1 MGGAIR
7 RLWFLAVS
15 FLLLSLAGWMSPAA
29 MAQQGTATINGVV
42 KDPTGAA
49 IPNARVELTNVGT
62 SVVRSTST
70 NSDGAYA
77 FPSVVPGVVYHAGVF
92 HRFLYGDA
100 TRDNPGSGPDR
111 DLRFSTD
118 GRYRAAERYRE
129 RSGGGGA
136 GDCHL
141 GTRYSG

>member
-15 FLLLSLAGWMSPAA
+15 FLLLSLAGWISPAA

-70 NSDGAYA
+70 NSA
-77 FPSVVPGVVYHAGVF
+77 PSVSRAGPM
-92 HRFLYGDA
+92 RYARIKDGYRLA
-100 TRDNPGSGPDR
+100 TSAFTIPQ
-111 DLRFSTD
+111 
-118 GRYRAAERYRE
+118 
-129 RSGGGGA
+129 
-136 GDCHL
+136 
-141 GTRYSG
+141 